1 MYVMK
6 MEVFKVEYD
15 GSCCKD
21 DCKNLCEGSC
31 TIFSREIN
39 EDKFTK
45 DGNKKRL
52 NDCIKAEEFFK
63 TNINL
68 FLKD

>member
-1 MYVMK
+1 M
-6 MEVFKVEYD
+6 MEVFKVEYEGD
-15 GSCCKD
+15 CCKD
-21 DCKNLCEGSC
+21 TCKYLCENSC
-31 TIFSREIN
+31 KLFSREIG
-39 EDKFTK
+39 EDKFTN

-52 NDCIKAEEFFK
+52 IYCIKAEEFFK